1 MVEPVPSNMRD
12 NGVDA
17 VSEVNPT
24 KLSWSL
30 VVGVVRLYEMQNQWN
45 PAEVYNVEVVLQ
57 DERGDRIQ
65 CSIPKQN
72 IAVFKTLIW
81 EHGLYSMKNFIV
93 KDWGK
98 GVRTCDYISYVVGK
112 EDVTNMVTKS
122 ERECKLLAVYLENLQ
137 KNLLKCTLFGDLVDK
152 VEIFLDKAD
161 DQPLVMMTQLFKPH
175 LYLNEINI
183 QNSFHVSRIYINPDF
198 PNVVIFKDSLM
209 KEGDLCS
216 QGITHIQSQ
225 PPHSVSDEI
234 KGDYVKSVEEILN
247 MREEYTCWMVG
258 TIVSIEHGVR
268 DWCYASCGSCPL
280 KVQIIIWNYKA
291 RVMVGKTANERI
303 DGSKDDHGE
312 SYPKALNDILE
323 KKFLFKLS
331 ISDDKFIIG
340 LHSSHLSSMD
350 TSSVDESIL
359 SSLATGGQ
367 IGTDSGVN
375 SASVVCLSKYPY
387 AFAVNQVVVVCPLIL
402 SMPGSKSWP
411 KAEN

>member
-98 GVRTCDYISYVVGK
+98 GVRTCEVQAMPAGNENHLIDYISYVVGK

-280 KVQIIIWNYKA
+280 KVQ
-291 RVMVGKTANERI
+291 
-303 DGSKDDHGE
+303 
-312 SYPKALNDILE
+312 
-323 KKFLFKLS
+323 
-331 ISDDKFIIG
+331 
-340 LHSSHLSSMD
+340 
-350 TSSVDESIL
+350 SVDESIL

-375 SASVVCLSKYPY
+375 SASVTSSFGLSIISYVLEVLFHGCGSCHSSL
-387 AFAVNQVVVVCPLIL
+387 AAATIIDEVASTSSDSSEAAAVTADGELKDQCNLRCRPTVATVNYR
-402 SMPGSKSWP
+402 WRRRHR
-411 KAEN
+411 

>member
-1 MVEPVPSNMRD
+1 
-12 NGVDA
+12 
-17 VSEVNPT
+17 
-24 KLSWSL
+24 
-30 VVGVVRLYEMQNQWN
+30 
-45 PAEVYNVEVVLQ
+45 
-57 DERGDRIQ
+57 GDRIQ

-98 GVRTCDYISYVVGK
+98 GVRTCEVQAMPAGNENHLIDYISYVVGK

-280 KVQIIIWNYKA
+280 KVQ
-291 RVMVGKTANERI
+291 
-303 DGSKDDHGE
+303 
-312 SYPKALNDILE
+312 
-323 KKFLFKLS
+323 
-331 ISDDKFIIG
+331 
-340 LHSSHLSSMD
+340 
-350 TSSVDESIL
+350 SVDESIL

-375 SASVVCLSKYPY
+375 SASV
-387 AFAVNQVVVVCPLIL
+387 
-402 SMPGSKSWP
+402 
-411 KAEN
+411 